1 MYKYMCVYI
10 YIHIYCKH
18 THARTHTHTHTHTH
32 TGDNTFSL
40 VELSKKIVKLDKP
53 IYAGFTILDLSK
65 LHMYDF
71 HNTIMMPKYGDNIQL
86 LTLATH

>member
-1 MYKYMCVYI
+1 MCIYI
-10 YIHIYCKH
+10 YIYITNTR
-18 THARTHTHTHTHTH
+18 THARTHAHTHTH

-40 VELSKKIVKLDKP
+40 AELSKKIVKLDKH